1 MEEMIKAKKIIDGEI
16 SIATGKSKKEISW
29 KNKSMKWSA
38 LVSKL
43 KNTTRTPETYEEY
56 KHLSKSD
63 RDNIKDVGGFVGGT
77 LKEGRRKA
85 ENVANRTLLTL
96 DMDHVQGDVW
106 ASIEISYEFAVL
118 MYSTHSHSPK
128 NPRYR
133 LIIPL
138 LRPVLPDEY
147 QAIAR
152 MVASDLGIDFFDD
165 TTYEPSRLMYWPS
178 TAADGEYVFRFQD
191 GHWLDPDKILA
202 RYTFG
207 WQDVSYWPE
216 SSRQRAKLMKA
227 VKKQEDPL
235 NKKGIIGAFCRT
247 YDIHQAIDK
256 YLNDVYIPTAD
267 PNRYTFVEGSTTA
280 GVVIYDDKFSFSHHG
295 TDPASGMLCNAF
307 DLVRVHKFSDTDE
320 SLSKMQELATADES
334 VRVTIGQEKIE
345 KATQEFDTVED
356 EDNEKWLSK
365 LEYTQKG
372 TIKNTINNIRL
383 IIENDPMLKGK
394 IAYNEFAN
402 RAEVRGK
409 LPWRSKDGD
418 WKDSDD
424 AGLRHH
430 LENCYGVSSV
440 AKTNDALMMIFE
452 KSSYHPIKDYFSTL
466 VWDKKTRVETLLI
479 DFLGAEDNEY
489 VKTVTKKVLVA
500 AVKRIFEPGCKFDNV
515 LTLSG
520 GQGWGK
526 STLVRKLGVNWY
538 SDSLTTV
545 SGKEA
550 YEQLQ
555 GSWIIEMAEMNA
567 TKKADIEATK
577 HFLSKCEDIYRVAY
591 GRRTSRFPR
600 QCIFIGTSNEAE
612 YLRDV
617 TGNRRFWPVDVGI
630 KKPIKNIFTDD
641 LNEYE
646 VGQIWAEAIELYKN
660 GESIFLTKDQEKLAT
675 EHQNVHTAESPKS
688 GMVREYLDRLIPSNW
703 YEMDIISRRNFI
715 AGDDFADSL
724 KGEMKRDRICVMEVW
739 CELFGGDPKQLKLN
753 DSREINDILARTEG
767 WDKSKSTLSFGKYY
781 GKQRAY
787 YRK

>member
-1 MEEMIKAKKIIDGEI
+1 MEEAVKMNIIDGEV
-16 SIATGKSKKEISW
+16 SIATGKSKKEINW
-29 KNKSMKWSA
+29 KNKSMKWSI
-38 LVSKL
+38 LVNKL
-43 KNTTRTPETYEEY
+43 SNTTRTPETYEEY
-56 KHLSKSD
+56 KHMSKVD

-106 ASIEISYEFAVL
+106 ASIEISYDFAVL

-147 QAIAR
+147 QAISR
-152 MVASDLGIDFFDD
+152 MVASDLGIDYFDD

-178 TAADGEYVFRFQD
+178 TSSDGEYVFKFQNGD
-191 GHWLDPDKILA
+191 WLDPDKILD

-216 SSRQRAKLMKA
+216 SSRQRARILGKI
-227 VKKQEDPL
+227 KKQEDPL
-235 NKKGIIGAFCRT
+235 LKKGIIGAFCRT
-247 YDIHQAIDK
+247 YDIHEAINT
-256 YLNDVYIPTAD
+256 YLNGVYIPTAD
-267 PNRYTFVEGSTTA
+267 NNRYTYIEGSTTA
-280 GVVIYDDKFSFSHHG
+280 GVVIYEDKFSFSHHG

-307 DLVRVHKFSDTDE
+307 DLVRVHKFGDTDD
-320 SLSKMQELATADES
+320 SLSKMQELATSDEK

-345 KATQEFDTVED
+345 KASKEFDVIED
-356 EDNEKWLSK
+356 EEEWLGK

-394 IAYNEFAN
+394 ISYNEFAN
-402 RAEVRGK
+402 RAEVKGV
-409 LPWRSKDGD
+409 LPWRSKKDEGD

-430 LENCYGVSSV
+430 LENCYGISSV

-452 KSSYHPIKDYFSTL
+452 RNSYHPVKDYFSTL
-466 VWDKKTRVETLLI
+466 VWDNKPRVEKLLI
-479 DFLGAEDNEY
+479 DFLGAEDDEY
-489 VKTVTKKVLVA
+489 VRTVTKKVLVA
-500 AVKRIFEPGCKFDNV
+500 AVKRIYEPGCKFDEMLV
-515 LTLSG
+515 LSG
-520 GQGWGK
+520 GQGLGK
-526 STLVRKLGVNWY
+526 STLIRKLGVNWY

-545 SGKEA
+545 AGKEA

-555 GSWIIEMAEMNA
+555 GVWILEMAEMTA

-600 QCIFIGTSNEAE
+600 QCIFIGTSNESE
-612 YLRDV
+612 YLRDIS
-617 TGNRRFWPVDVGI
+617 GNRRFWPVDVLVNPV
-630 KKPIKNIFTDD
+630 KKNIFDD
-641 LNEYE
+641 LNSYY

-660 GESIFLTKDQEKLAT
+660 GESVFLTKEQEQLALK
-675 EHQNVHTAESPKS
+675 HQNAHTYESDKA
-688 GMVREYLDRLIPSNW
+688 GMVREYLDRLIPIDW
-703 YEMDIISRRNFI
+703 YEMDIINRRNFI
-715 AGDDFADSL
+715 AGDEFGDTL
-724 KGEMKRDRICVMEVW
+724 KGEMRRDRVCVMEVW